1 MSGLLYAIG
10 EVSRITGLSV
20 KALRL
25 YQEKGLLL
33 PSRVDSSSGYRYYT
47 ERDIAQAHTLRA
59 LRDLLLSLEEIRGVL
74 EELEQ
79 GAALVEQLARVRA
92 RLADEA
98 ASAQRSVL
106 ALDTLLRHQQQAEAY
121 LRAPPPLQE
130 RWLPGVRA
138 AVHRARGRYSDAS
151 VFFPRLFAACGPHVA
166 GAPFCLYHEAEYR
179 EDDADISWC
188 VPLAPGARPE
198 GVHVEELPE
207 VQAATLVHT
216 GPPDSVG
223 PSWAR
228 LFAHLHAH
236 ERVAAVPLRETFLR
250 VGTTDAASSST
261 WLTELALAWEEPGAR
276 PRP

>member
-1 MSGLLYAIG
+1 MRWWPRSTRR
-10 EVSRITGLSV
+10 S
-20 KALRL
+20 
-25 YQEKGLLL
+25 QEKGLLL
-33 PSRVDSSSGYRYYT
+33 PSRVDPSSGYRYYT

-59 LRDLLLSLEEIRGVL
+59 LRDLRLSLEEIRGVL
-74 EELEQ
+74 AELDQ
-79 GAALVEQLARVRA
+79 GASLAEQLSKVRA

-106 ALDTLLRHQQQAEAY
+106 ALDTLLRHQAQAEAY

-130 RWLPGVRA
+130 RWLPGMRV

-151 VFFPRLFAACGPHVA
+151 VVFPRLLAACGPHVGGPA
-166 GAPFCLYHEAEYR
+166 FCLYHEAEYR

-188 VPLAPGARPE
+188 VPLVPGARPE
-198 GVHVEELPE
+198 GVQVEELPE

-228 LFAHLHAH
+228 LFAHLHTH
-236 ERVAAVPLRETFLR
+236 ERIPAVPLRETFLR
-250 VGTTDAASSST
+250 VGAGDASSC
-261 WLTELALAWEEPGAR
+261 LTELALSWEAAR
-276 PRP
+276 GG